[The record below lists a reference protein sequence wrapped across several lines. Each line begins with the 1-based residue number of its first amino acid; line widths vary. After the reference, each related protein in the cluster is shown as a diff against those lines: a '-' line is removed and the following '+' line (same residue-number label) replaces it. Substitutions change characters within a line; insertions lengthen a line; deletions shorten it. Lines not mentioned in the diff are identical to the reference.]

1 MKILT
6 HGKSGVGHSHGPATA
21 HQFSQDT
28 MFAPHPDGTF
38 TVDMS
43 EWSNGGFPDPLTART
58 VYGFKRYL
66 AEDKDREGEVLGWSG
81 TLPSGAKL
89 TVFND

>member
-1 MKILT
+1 MY
-6 HGKSGVGHSHGPATA
+6 
-21 HQFSQDT
+21 SQLT

-43 EWSNGGFPDPLTART
+43 EWSDGGFPDPLTGRT

-66 AEDKDREGEVLGWSG
+66 QPWYDADGDVISWGGV
-81 TLPSGAKL
+81 LPSGATIL
-89 TVFND
+89 VCND